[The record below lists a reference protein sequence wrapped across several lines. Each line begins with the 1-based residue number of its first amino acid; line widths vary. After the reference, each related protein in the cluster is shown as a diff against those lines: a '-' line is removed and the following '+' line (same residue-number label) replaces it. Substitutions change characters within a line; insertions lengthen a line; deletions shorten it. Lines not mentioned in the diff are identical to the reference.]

1 VDSAIKIS
9 ELTMKRALKSLLA
22 MFSVCCLI
30 ASVVLA
36 QDETG
41 PIAEALH
48 AHNYQEALELV
59 RSAIQKSPADPQ
71 LWMLKGVAY
80 SGMGQRQDALTSFH
94 NALKLSPDYLPALQQ
109 EAQLYY
115 ETNDLAGVSVLQH
128 ILRLRPGDPMSYG
141 MMAVLEYKHGNC
153 SAAVPHFSKSGNLL
167 DTQVDGLHA
176 YATCLV
182 RMKRFD
188 DAVAVFQKALIIQPE
203 SSRERSVLASIQ
215 LMAHKP
221 QDAIN
226 TLEPLLQH
234 EADPEVLQLAAN
246 AYEDAGETD
255 KAVEL
260 LRQAILKAPK
270 NVDAY
275 LEFAYI
281 ASQHESFQVGINVLN
296 DGIEQQPQSAPLYFS
311 RGVLYVQLANYEKAE
326 SDLQKAYELDPNESL
341 TAAAQGLLAVQ
352 QNDLDR
358 ALADVQQKLNRKP
371 NDPLLLYL
379 QADVL
384 AQKGAEPGSAEFQI
398 ALRSARKAVA
408 LRPSLGAAHAVLAK
422 LYVDSGQ
429 NPLAVDQCRK
439 ALEIDPKDQTSLYR
453 LIQALRKTGKTTEI
467 PGLLK
472 RLALLRQQDVKEQK
486 QRYQYKVVE
495 GDTQ

>member
-1 VDSAIKIS
+1 
-9 ELTMKRALKSLLA
+9 
-22 MFSVCCLI
+22 
-30 ASVVLA
+30 
-36 QDETG
+36 
-41 PIAEALH
+41 
-48 AHNYQEALELV
+48 
-59 RSAIQKSPADPQ
+59 
-71 LWMLKGVAY
+71 
-80 SGMGQRQDALTSFH
+80 
-94 NALKLSPDYLPALQQ
+94 
-109 EAQLYY
+109 
-115 ETNDLAGVSVLQH
+115 
-128 ILRLRPGDPMSYG
+128 
-141 MMAVLEYKHGNC
+141 
-153 SAAVPHFSKSGNLL
+153 
-167 DTQVDGLHA
+167 
-176 YATCLV
+176 
-182 RMKRFD
+182 MKRFD

-495 GDTQ
+495 GNTQ